1 MQSHKLGRVASLIGV
16 EGGHSIGT
24 SLGVLRMF
32 YQLGARYLT
41 ITHTCNTLWADC
53 CLVDEP
59 GRVPHIGGL
68 SHFGTVR
75 KDKAHYHF
83 NSESHCD
90 SFGRLAGSVIYRPQL
105 VIKEMNRL
113 GMMVD
118 LSHVSVP
125 TMIDA
130 LSHSKAPVIFSHSAA
145 HAICNRFV
153 SLPGRDDCSATTSI
167 SICNSFSASSRNVPD
182 HVLKRIVSR
191 GWRKKRAKSR
201 QTNARLGN

>member
-68 SHFGTVR
+68 SHFGTVGKR
-75 KDKAHYHF
+75 EWSF
-83 NSESHCD
+83 NVLK
-90 SFGRLAGSVIYRPQL
+90 SFSLCPSV
-105 VIKEMNRL
+105 
-113 GMMVD
+113 
-118 LSHVSVP
+118 
-125 TMIDA
+125 
-130 LSHSKAPVIFSHSAA
+130 SAA
-145 HAICNRFV
+145 HWLGTRPGPGPSQLDSLIVIHCV
-153 SLPGRDDCSATTSI
+153 SYPLLGHLSSAARDK
-167 SICNSFSASSRNVPD
+167 RNEPFGD
-182 HVLKRIVSR
+182 D
-191 GWRKKRAKSR
+191 G
-201 QTNARLGN
+201 

>member
-1 MQSHKLGRVASLIGV
+1 
-16 EGGHSIGT
+16 
-24 SLGVLRMF
+24 MF
-32 YQLGARYLT
+32 YQLGVRYLT

-68 SHFGTVR
+68 SQFGTVTIATLIQHR
-75 KDKAHYHF
+75 FPRPICPFADT
-83 NSESHCD
+83 
-90 SFGRLAGSVIYRPQL
+90 RLAQGHPDINEYFDPLTHWNSFRVTLAPTLVIFRPQL

-153 SLPGRDDCSATTSI
+153 FLSVHTTLCHSSDDEMVVDFVDLSVHLLSEQWVCS
-167 SICNSFSASSRNVPD
+167 CNE
-182 HVLKRIVSR
+182 
-191 GWRKKRAKSR
+191 WR
-201 QTNARLGN
+201 RLLLHQF